1 MITRAAC
8 VPPLL
13 LLLVTACSANRPPVT
28 TSLPAPLVT
37 ALLNDRGTVRPSPEY
52 AVRSLPLRFPSALVP
67 SGPVTVVG
75 GMTNGDEIVAVFS
88 DSTRRLAA
96 VFEQLFNQAGFVRPA
111 PSPGSGFSPGL
122 GPYTYFCRDSAT
134 VTAEPLTGANRNL
147 VRVTY
152 RVQRGPRTCPTV
164 QRGPAAGANELH
176 LPELTPPPG
185 VLAGS
190 SRGSGGGDAQSSS
203 AELTGTAMVPSA
215 ILAHYAAQLSAA
227 GWTGSPPAISEHL
240 AAQLFDAKD
249 ASGRAWEGVLM
260 ATGNGTEIT
269 ASLSMHLRGNP

>member
-52 AVRSLPLRFPSALVP
+52 AVRSLPQRFPSPLVP

-185 VLAGS
+185 R
-190 SRGSGGGDAQSSS
+190 SRRLIARQRRWRRAKFERGVDWNRNGAVGNPRTLRGAAQRGRLDGLTACNQRASGGATLRRERCVRQGV
-203 AELTGTAMVPSA
+203 G
-215 ILAHYAAQLSAA
+215 
-227 GWTGSPPAISEHL
+227 
-240 AAQLFDAKD
+240 
-249 ASGRAWEGVLM
+249 GRADGHWKR
-260 ATGNGTEIT
+260 N
-269 ASLSMHLRGNP
+269 